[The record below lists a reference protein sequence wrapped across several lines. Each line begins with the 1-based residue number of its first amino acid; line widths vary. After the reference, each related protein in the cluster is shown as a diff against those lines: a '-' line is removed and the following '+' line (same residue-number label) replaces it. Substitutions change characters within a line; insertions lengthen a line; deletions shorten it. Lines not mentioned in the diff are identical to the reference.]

1 MKAIGI
7 DLGGTNIKVA
17 VVHTQKREY
26 LNKQAFQLMQSWVVS
41 TCSTELLLL

>member
-17 VVHTQKREY
+17 VVHQKKGY
-26 LNKQAFQLMQSWVVS
+26 LNKQVFQHMQN
-41 TCSTELLLL
+41 